1 MNRREMLKAF
11 GAGSL
16 GSGWL
21 SGASLSGGVAASSAS
36 SAPAMGASKLGFNL
50 CESEKARVL
59 KFADAVLNEPPG
71 SVTAAR
77 CERSAG
83 GPHDFYSEGDYWWP
97 DPKNPNGPYVQR
109 DGMTNPD
116 NFVAHRHAM
125 VRLSRIAAALA
136 AAHRTTGEAKY
147 ATAAARHLRVW
158 FLDEATRMTPHLLY
172 AQAIKGRST
181 GRGIGII
188 DTIHLVEV
196 AQSAGALEAA
206 KALAGPDACGLRK
219 WFADYLLWIITHP
232 YGQDERK
239 ALNNH
244 GTCWVMQAAAFAK
257 LAGDEKA
264 LEQCRALFVE
274 KLLPDQVESD
284 GRFPRELSRTKPYCY
299 SLFNLD
305 AMGIAAHILSRR
317 GQDLWTAANAKGGS
331 LKKAM
336 EFHYPFIADKSRWPY
351 KPDVM
356 YYDLF
361 PVRMPALL
369 FGGLA
374 LDEPKYVALWKT
386 LDGDPTND
394 EVIRNFPVRQ
404 PVLWL
409 DA

>member
-1 MNRREMLKAF
+1 MNRREMLRVSAAAAV
-11 GAGSL
+11 GAGLTNGVRSWAATQSL
-16 GSGWL
+16 TTTPGL
-21 SGASLSGGVAASSAS
+21 
-36 SAPAMGASKLGFNL
+36 NL
-50 CESEKARVL
+50 RDFERARVL
-59 KFADAVLNEPPG
+59 KFAEASLNEPPG

-97 DPKNPNGPYVQR
+97 DPKNPNGPYIQR
-109 DGMTNPD
+109 DGMTNPN

-125 VRLSRIAAALA
+125 VRLSRITAALA
-136 AAHRTTGEAKY
+136 AAHRITGDVKY
-147 ATAAARHLRVW
+147 AQAASRHLRVW
-158 FLDEATRMTPHLLY
+158 FLDEATRMTPHLLF
-172 AQAIKGRST
+172 AQAIKGRNT

-188 DTIHLVEV
+188 DTIHLAEV
-196 AQSAGALEAA
+196 VQSVRVLEAA
-206 KALAGPDACGLRK
+206 KALVESDARSLKK
-219 WFADYLLWIITHP
+219 WFADYLLWINTHP

-257 LAGDEKA
+257 LAGDAKV
-264 LEQCRALFVE
+264 LDQCRDLFVA

-284 GRFPRELSRTKPYCY
+284 GRFPREISRTKPYCY

-305 AMGIAAHILSRR
+305 VMGIAAHILTTPGRN
-317 GQDLWTAANAKGGS
+317 LWTAANAKGGS

-336 EFHYPFIADKSRWPY
+336 EFHYPFIADKSKWPY

-374 LDEPKYVALWKT
+374 LNEPKYIDLWKK

-404 PVLWL
+404 PVLWVEKQGETV
-409 DA
+409 